1 MASVHAI
8 SNPKISHFDS
18 VSVFNQKRLQTIH
31 SGENKAKWSYLIADN
46 IAFTRPNTR
55 CIKLKKPTQAQM
67 IIWLEKLITA
77 DQCANIYVE
86 QLQLDEMNQI
96 RLTQLCAMHNVNVVN
111 LMTQNQASVIKGP
124 WLNN

>member
-1 MASVHAI
+1 
-8 SNPKISHFDS
+8 
-18 VSVFNQKRLQTIH
+18 
-31 SGENKAKWSYLIADN
+31 
-46 IAFTRPNTR
+46 
-55 CIKLKKPTQAQM
+55 M

-111 LMTQNQASVIKGP
+111 IMTQNQASVIKGP